1 MTDLSSR
8 YLGLTLRAPVVASAS
23 PMTKDDR
30 ALRALDDAG
39 VGAVV
44 LPSLFEEQLELEEL
58 AIDNM
63 LQTGADAFAE
73 AQTFFPELDDYN
85 TGPDRYLTHLE
96 QTKDALSVPVIASL
110 NGVSLGGWLR
120 YAHLL
125 EQAGADAIE
134 LNVYRV
140 AAHPE
145 VSGAAVEQ
153 ETLELVAAVS
163 GAVGVPVAVKLSPY
177 FSSLANF
184 GCLLE
189 DVGANGLV
197 LFNRFYQ
204 PDLDLDTLEP
214 TPRLVLSTSDELRL
228 PLRWIGLLR
237 GCLDLSLAATTGV
250 HTSDDVAKV
259 LLAGADAAMMT
270 SALLRNGPNHVTTVL
285 DGLRAWMVER
295 EYDSV
300 EQLKGSAAAA
310 TGPDPE
316 AYERANYVTTLASYS
331 SPFPA

>member
-1 MTDLSSR
+1 VTDLSSR

-204 PDLDLDTLEP
+204 PDLDLERLEVA
-214 TPRLVLSTSDELRL
+214 PRVALSTSEELRL
-228 PLRWIGLLR
+228 PLRWIGVLH
-237 GCLDLSLAATTGV
+237 GHVDASLAATTGI
-250 HTSDDVAKV
+250 HTGYDAAKL
-259 LLAGADAAMMT
+259 LLAGADVVMLA
-270 SALLRNGPNHVTTVL
+270 SALLRNGPEHVGRVEATLLEWMATHEYESV
-285 DGLRAWMVER
+285 GQLRG
-295 EYDSV
+295 SV
-300 EQLKGSAAAA
+300 SQRAV
-310 TGPDPE
+310 PDPS
-316 AYERANYVTTLASYS
+316 AYLRANYLQTLASYS
-331 SPFPA
+331 SPFLA